1 MLAQIKVIYRLSV
14 LYRLSRNYCLS
25 KVISRQKGRVISK
38 NSYFEGD

>member
-14 LYRLSRNYCLS
+14 LYRLSRDYCLS
-25 KVISRQKGRVISK
+25 KVMSRQKARVISK